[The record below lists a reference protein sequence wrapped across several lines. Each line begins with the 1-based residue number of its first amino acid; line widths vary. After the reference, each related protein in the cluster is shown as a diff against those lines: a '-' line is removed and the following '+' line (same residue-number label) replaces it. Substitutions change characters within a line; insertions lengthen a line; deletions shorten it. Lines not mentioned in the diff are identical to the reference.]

1 MDETAHALVDAGES
15 VRVLTH
21 GRGKAVRTFDRAHP
35 ARITRLPG
43 HHWKKN
49 ADLYLR
55 LFLPW
60 IGSVER
66 GAAVHAATW
75 EVAPRVAQLA
85 PRYGWKLIVHAQGRE
100 IARVLGSHPEA
111 RAERRRLSTVLARAD
126 LVLPISRYVF
136 DLVVRAGADEANTRV
151 IAPAIEA
158 ERVQGGDAEAFRRA
172 CGLGRRPVILTLAR
186 LVERKGQDAVI
197 RALPRIVSEV
207 PDAVYVVAGTGC
219 DRERLEAIARE
230 VGMHERVVFAGPIPE
245 SRVPDAYAAADVYTM
260 VSREGSSPGDIEGFG
275 ITYLEAGATGTPVV
289 AGCSAGARDAVDESC
304 GLFVNPENTDEIA
317 DALVRLLQDPE
328 LARRLGA
335 AGRQRVESQFS
346 LPVRAAKIK
355 AATNSLVGIG

>member
-1 MDETAHALVDAGES
+1 MDETARALVDAGES

-21 GRGKAVRTFDRAHP
+21 GRGKAVRAFDRAHP

-60 IGSVER
+60 IGRRER

-100 IARVLGSHPEA
+100 IARVFGSHSEA
-111 RAERRRLSTVLARAD
+111 SAERRRLAAVLALAD

-136 DLVVRAGADEANTRV
+136 ELVVRAGADEASTRV

-158 ERVQGGDAEAFRRA
+158 ERVQGGDGDAFRRA
-172 CGLGRRPVILTLAR
+172 YGLGRRSVILTLAR

-207 PDAVYVVAGTGC
+207 PDAVYVVAGSGC

-230 VGMHERVVFAGPIPE
+230 VGMPERVVFAGSIPE

-304 GLFVNPENTDEIA
+304 GVFVNPEYTDEIA
-317 DALVRLLQDPE
+317 DALVRLLRDPE

-335 AGRQRVESQFS
+335 AGRQRVESRFS
-346 LPVRAAKIK
+346 LPARAAKIK
-355 AATNSLVGIG
+355 DAARSLVDAG